1 MDRIDELNTS
11 VGKLNLLT
19 HKDSLH
25 TRCLI
30 T

>member
-19 HKDSLH
+19 DTKIVGTLGV
-25 TRCLI
+25 R
-30 T
+30 